1 MDTSSRNIGEII
13 LTNDIGFEIENIKLH
28 YPNCRIYFESNFK
41 IDHARAVIDECYISS
56 NTLKCIVIAGDNF
69 NIQAQNT
76 LLKVLEEP
84 PLNIK
89 FILITKSK
97 NAILP
102 TILSRMIVFNKK
114 YTMQREEF
122 DLDLKSLSL
131 ASIRDYIKDLN
142 YLSKE
147 DLRRKIEDL
156 LFSLQ
161 KVGIRLNS
169 SELDCFSSAIS
180 QAESGG
186 NAKYIFLVL
195 LLMILENKR
204 RNNNFDKNL

>member
-1 MDTSSRNIGEII
+1 MDTLSRNIGEII
-13 LTNDIGFEIENIKLH
+13 LTNDIVFEIENIKLKYQNH
-28 YPNCRIYFESNFK
+28 RIYFESNFK
-41 IDHARAVIDECYISS
+41 IDNARAVIDECYISS

-89 FILITKSK
+89 FILIAKSK
-97 NAILP
+97 NSILP
-102 TILSRMIVFNKK
+102 TILSRMIIVNRK
-114 YTMQREEF
+114 TAIEREDF
-122 DLDLKSLSL
+122 DLDLKNINLDL
-131 ASIRDYIKDLN
+131 IRDYIKDLN

-147 DLRRKIEDL
+147 DTRAKIEDL
-156 LFSLQ
+156 LFSVKKLN
-161 KVGIRLNS
+161 IRLNS
-169 SELDCFSSAIS
+169 VELDCFSNAIS

-204 RNNNFDKNL
+204 RNNNFGRNL

>member
-1 MDTSSRNIGEII
+1 
-13 LTNDIGFEIENIKLH
+13 
-28 YPNCRIYFESNFK
+28 
-41 IDHARAVIDECYISS
+41 
-56 NTLKCIVIAGDNF
+56 
-69 NIQAQNT
+69 
-76 LLKVLEEP
+76 
-84 PLNIK
+84 
-89 FILITKSK
+89 
-97 NAILP
+97 
-102 TILSRMIVFNKK
+102 
-114 YTMQREEF
+114 MQREEF